1 MINIFR
7 VVSNVLSFIEYIR
20 IDPNTKS
27 RVLANAL
34 SFMEYI
40 RIGLDSWMALSGSC
54 VQDDTKMLYLMIVA
68 WIVVAL
74 EANMIRTCVFNDCC
88 IDLKSFQS

>member
-54 VQDDTKMLYLMIVA
+54 VQDDTDMLYLMIVP
-68 WIVVAL
+68 WIQ
-74 EANMIRTCVFNDCC
+74 MIRDAKMIRFEWFLRP
-88 IDLKSFQS
+88 I